1 MNPKKKLTYGC
12 IYALLIILL
21 VVCVFPFY
29 IMIVNSTHSTSDLY
43 TGLQILPGSSF
54 LENFRNLASRVNMGR
69 GFLNSFFIAA
79 VSTLLSAYFGTMTAF
94 GLFEYKFKL
103 KNVVYTVLI
112 LSMMIPGQLGII
124 GLFRLCK
131 NLKMLDTY
139 WPIILPSIANA
150 GTIFFVYQYL
160 ASTMDEALLD
170 AARIDGSGEIGI
182 FHRLILPLAK
192 PGISTMVIF
201 NFVSYWNNFFTPMIL
216 LFSEEKFT
224 VPLLMNNLNS
234 GMLQDLGAKY
244 TAIAISVVPIIVV
257 YCFISRYITDGMM
270 AGAVKG

>member
-1 MNPKKKLTYGC
+1 MNLKKNVTHGC
-12 IYALLIILL
+12 IYVILIILL
-21 VVCVFPFY
+21 VVCIFPFY
-29 IMIVNSTHSTSDLY
+29 IMIVNSTHSTSELY
-43 TGLQILPGSSF
+43 TGLQILPGGSF
-54 LENFRNLASRVNMGR
+54 LENFQNLTSRVNMGR
-69 GFLNSFFIAA
+69 GFVNSFFIAA

-103 KNVVYTVLI
+103 KNVVYTVLV

-170 AARIDGSGEIGI
+170 AARIDGSGEAGI